1 MKMCFIPKYLHFLET
16 NFRLLWKAFLWTLLW
31 NRGEGQLRNRLIL
44 GLYLYT
50 SLLLL
55 LYLFTIIWFIII
67 ILLLLLLFVI
77 SLLCKKNKRKNH
89 NLHCI
94 TFQLKHL
101 HVTCVVARNH
111 GMPANPTQLSKN
123 AVLHQP
129 AVLNSATL
137 PKQARI
143 NQPCLLR
150 DVFLKTS
157 ALATISMN
165 AKISNMLPRKPKSR
179 V

>member
-1 MKMCFIPKYLHFLET
+1 MKISFIPKYLRFLEI
-16 NFRLLWKAFLWTLLW
+16 NFRLLWKAFFWVLLW

-55 LYLFTIIWFIII
+55 LYYFIYHDMIYNYCI
-67 ILLLLLLFVI
+67 VI
-77 SLLCKKNKRKNH
+77 VICYIFALQKNKRKNH

>member
-1 MKMCFIPKYLHFLET
+1 MKGFPLDLAVEQRRRTTQKSPYL
-16 NFRLLWKAFLWTLLW
+16 RS
-31 NRGEGQLRNRLIL
+31 IS
-44 GLYLYT
+44 LYIFAL
-50 SLLLL
+50 
-55 LYLFTIIWFIII
+55 III
-67 ILLLLLLFVI
+67 FIYHDMIYNYCIVI
-77 SLLCKKNKRKNH
+77 VIVICYIFALQKNKRKNH